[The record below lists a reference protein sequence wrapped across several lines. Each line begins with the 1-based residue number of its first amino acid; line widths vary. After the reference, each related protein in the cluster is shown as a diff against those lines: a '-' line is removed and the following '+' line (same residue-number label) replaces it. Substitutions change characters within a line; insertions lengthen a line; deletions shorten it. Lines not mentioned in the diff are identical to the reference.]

1 MTNRSMMIRR
11 GFPAAVAAAAFAA
24 LLLAPAA
31 RAADPFYLELL
42 RDGTHA
48 YDRGDFAVAART
60 LRLACFGMLDDPKA
74 LAACLARL
82 ALAQD
87 KASDVD
93 AFRDT
98 FVRLTEV
105 EERFQGYSQADL
117 PAEVRGALEQKL
129 AARIPASTLNSS
141 PQAFRSRKPAAAAPA
156 QVTGKATKP
165 QPKDTPQPIAA
176 PPASS
181 AKGGPAQVQSP
192 AAAPAVSSSVPS
204 GPRPLSDEEKG
215 KIETV
220 RKLLAEPGSKSK
232 ELQQAF
238 QIAQEV
244 AAAHPESAD
253 AQRLAGESAYRISRW
268 SDAAAYLQKGGGL
281 PDSEPEL
288 LFYLAVSLFESG
300 NREGAAAALRR
311 ALPNLQR
318 TPFIDAYARKILGQ

>member
-1 MTNRSMMIRR
+1 MMNRRR
-11 GFPAAVAAAAFAA
+11 SLAALAALAT
-24 LLLAPAA
+24 LLLAGGVLPA

-42 RDGTHA
+42 RDGSHA

-87 KASDVD
+87 KASDLD
-93 AFRDT
+93 GFRDT

-117 PAEVRGALEQKL
+117 PAEVRAALEQKL
-129 AARIPASTLNSS
+129 AARIPAPTLNSS
-141 PQAFRSRKPAAAAPA
+141 PQAFRKLAPRPATAAPVQATEKPAGKPA
-156 QVTGKATKP
+156 KT
-165 QPKDTPQPIAA
+165 QPKDVPQPVAA
-176 PPASS
+176 PPA
-181 AKGGPAQVQSP
+181 QP
-192 AAAPAVSSSVPS
+192 AAAMPAPPP

-215 KIETV
+215 KLAMV
-220 RKLLAEPGSKSK
+220 RKLLGEPGSKSK

-238 QIAQEV
+238 QIAQEA
-244 AAAHPESAD
+244 AAAHPESAE
-253 AQRLAGESAYRISRW
+253 AQRLAGEAAYRISRW

-288 LFYLAVSLFESG
+288 IFYLAVSLFESG
-300 NREGAAAALRR
+300 NSQGAAAALRR

>member
-129 AARIPASTLNSS
+129 AARIPASTLSSS
-141 PQAFRSRKPAAAAPA
+141 PQAFHKLATKPAAAAPA
-156 QVTGKATKP
+156 QVAGKMVKP
-165 QPKDTPQPIAA
+165 QPKDA
-176 PPASS
+176 
-181 AKGGPAQVQSP
+181 
-192 AAAPAVSSSVPS
+192 
-204 GPRPLSDEEKG
+204 
-215 KIETV
+215 
-220 RKLLAEPGSKSK
+220 
-232 ELQQAF
+232 
-238 QIAQEV
+238 
-244 AAAHPESAD
+244 
-253 AQRLAGESAYRISRW
+253 
-268 SDAAAYLQKGGGL
+268 
-281 PDSEPEL
+281 
-288 LFYLAVSLFESG
+288 
-300 NREGAAAALRR
+300 
-311 ALPNLQR
+311 
-318 TPFIDAYARKILGQ
+318 